1 MPTKLTRLG
10 TAALALTV
18 LVTASGCTR
27 IRDHKGYIVDSTLL
41 GTVQAGIDNKDSVAK
56 TLGRPSFTGQ
66 FDRGA
71 ESWYYIGRE
80 TRQLAFAS
88 PSTVAQTTLTVRFD
102 AAGNVVAVD
111 RSGIEKVASITP
123 NGDKTPTLGRD
134 RGFFAELFGNIGR
147 VGGVGGTVGGGT
159 ADNPQ

>member
-1 MPTKLTRLG
+1 MPPKLSRFG
-10 TAALALTV
+10 TAALAVAV
-18 LVTASGCTR
+18 LVTASGCAR
-27 IRDHKGYIVDSTLL
+27 IRDHKGYVVDTTLID
-41 GTVQAGIDNKDSVAK
+41 TVQPGIDNKDSVAK

-71 ESWYYIGRE
+71 ENWYYIGRD

-88 PSTVAQTTLTVRFD
+88 PRPVAQTTLAVHFD
-102 AAGNVVAVD
+102 AAGNVTGVTK
-111 RSGIEKVASITP
+111 SGLEKVVTLRP

-147 VGGVGGTVGGGT
+147 VGGVGGPGGGT